1 MAKDKYVAVRMTELE
16 ARRLDALREPNET
29 RSSALRRLINE
40 KYIEQARVTNSM
52 RETTNEQ

>member
-1 MAKDKYVAVRMTELE
+1 MTKDRYIAVRMTELE

-40 KYIEQARVTNSM
+40 KYIEQARVTNST
-52 RETTNEQ
+52 RATTNEK

>member
-40 KYIEQARVTNSM
+40 KYIEHARVTNST
-52 RETTNEQ
+52 RAITNE

>member
-1 MAKDKYVAVRMTELE
+1 MAKDRYIAVRMTELE
-16 ARRLDALREPNET
+16 ARRLDAIREPNET

-52 RETTNEQ
+52 RETTNE